1 MECRSVNFAD
11 FRLRRISASILGLK
25 EFDEAEFDRQ
35 VEKITVLEDGSLEYH
50 FYEGRTERWQKI

>member
-1 MECRSVNFAD
+1 MKIFVFDYR
-11 FRLRRISASILGLK
+11 